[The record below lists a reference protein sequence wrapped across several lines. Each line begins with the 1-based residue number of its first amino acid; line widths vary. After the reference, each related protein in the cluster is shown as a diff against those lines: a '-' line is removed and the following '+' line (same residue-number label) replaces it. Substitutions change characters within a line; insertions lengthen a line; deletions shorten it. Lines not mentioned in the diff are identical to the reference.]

1 MKTLRAL
8 KSLKKYYHKD
18 RKNIFVLTVLIFISS
33 FVSLVFAA
41 IWGLILNSLMQAK
54 FFEAVIF
61 LLLELVTFLGDTALQ
76 ASLNYFQ
83 AKIEMSMVKDIQF
96 DIYKKIL
103 DYPAVAFEEHGV
115 GEMNNRIHG
124 DTQEIVNLFSRF
136 VSMLGNFTAAF
147 VIIFIFIKINIIL
160 SIEVILFAIV
170 IFLTT
175 KYFTP
180 KMKQANKIVKEE
192 NDNLMRYTTQSLT
205 GIREVKALGI
215 KKQIYNVI
223 NDKFTNKFKRSY
235 DAEMTSTINMSVALI
250 VYALFEFIT
259 LFTGAFLFYKELI
272 SITVIVLIYNYL
284 NQINWTV
291 RGYTEFTKD
300 YQKLSVAIDRIK
312 EILNEEMYK
321 PENFG
326 VQTLNNMQGLIEFK
340 DVDLKYYNDE
350 KETLHNFSL
359 TIKPHLK
366 TAIVG
371 ASGSG
376 KTSIFNVL
384 LRYFNATG
392 GAITID
398 GIPLEEISEESLR
411 DNISVIRQDTF
422 LFNMSI
428 MDNFKMVKED
438 VTLKEVRK
446 VCKQAY
452 IDSYIMDLP
461 NGYDTIIGENGVN
474 LSGGQKQ
481 RISIARALL
490 KNSKIM
496 LFDEATS
503 ALDNKSQEYIK
514 KTMDELVK
522 DHTIIIIAHR
532 LSTIVDADEIVLM
545 EKGKII
551 DSGTHKKLMK
561 NPKYKEL
568 YKADIMK

>member
-428 MDNFKMVKED
+428 MDNFRMVKED

-522 DHTIIIIAHR
+522 DHTILIIAHR

-551 DSGTHKKLMK
+551 DSGTHKKLMR

-568 YKADIMK
+568 YKADIIK